1 MSLSMNV
8 EVSAFP
14 ARCVEWAVLCVL
26 TLACSGA
33 PDPDVVV
40 VVGGGPAGLSA
51 AIEAAT
57 GGEVLLLERSS
68 RLGGSARYAAG
79 ITATPGAEGSQSL
92 PPGYRDRVQSDVIGW
107 TAGLGQPWIPAVN
120 PLDDGLVLRQPVGQG
135 AALMRVLE
143 AEARRRGVELRTLV
157 EVTAL
162 TQAKRWEVSLAGGK
176 TILAGAVIVATGGFA
191 GELERVRQAH
201 GGSGP
206 LLRGVPSTAD
216 GVGGDMVVAA
226 GGHWALPDRV
236 LFYGH
241 GVPSPD
247 DPSHAL
253 MIAAAPGGVWLD
265 GVGAP
270 IAPRTARGEGGDLG
284 PTGTGWLVLDKA
296 GLLGLLL
303 ADPMGTQPVESVA
316 LVARAGWGARS
327 IEDLSRQ
334 TGLPLSALAV
344 RDCPCAALPLR
355 PTSSKSLTGVVTDE
369 RGQVLSQ
376 AGVPIPGLF
385 AAGEVAGFGG
395 GSHPPVD
402 STMIAAAILG
412 GRDAG
417 RAVRA
422 AR

>member
-1 MSLSMNV
+1 MNA
-8 EVSAFP
+8 EFSAFIT
-14 ARCVEWAVLCVL
+14 RCVVWVGLCL
-26 TLACSGA
+26 WNMACSGA
-33 PDPDVVV
+33 PDSDIVV

-51 AIEAAT
+51 ALEAAG
-57 GGEVLLLERSS
+57 GGEVLLLERGSS
-68 RLGGSARYAAG
+68 LGGSARYAAG
-79 ITATPGAEGSQSL
+79 ITATPGAAGGEAL
-92 PPGYRDRVQSDVIGW
+92 PPGYGDRVQVDVIDW
-107 TAGLGQPWIPAVN
+107 TAGLGQPWMPAEN

-135 AALMRVLE
+135 ASLMRVLE
-143 AEARRRGVELRTLV
+143 AEARRRGVKLRTSV
-157 EVTAL
+157 EVAAL
-162 TQAKRWEVSLAGGK
+162 TQDGRWVVSLAGGA
-176 TILAGAVIVATGGFA
+176 TIRADSVIVATGGFA
-191 GELERVRQAH
+191 GELERVREAH

-206 LLRGVPSTAD
+206 LLRGAPLTAD
-216 GVGGDMVVAA
+216 GGGADMVVAA
-226 GGHWALPDRV
+226 GGHRAQPDRV

-253 MIAAAPGGVWLD
+253 MIVAAPGGVWLD
-265 GVGAP
+265 GAGAP
-270 IAPRTARGEGGDLG
+270 IPPRTPRGEGGDLG
-284 PTGTGWLVLDKA
+284 PTGTGWLLLDKA
-296 GLLGLLL
+296 GLLGLML

-327 IEDLSRQ
+327 NEDLSMR
-334 TGLPLSALAV
+334 TGLPLTALAG

-369 RGQVLSQ
+369 RGRVLSH
-376 AGVPIPGLF
+376 AGVPVPGLF